1 MAEITLTAEAGRP
14 TGSRA
19 SGRLRASGRIPAVI
33 YGHGRAPLPVSV
45 DGRELRAALT
55 TDAGL
60 NALLSLKVEGSD
72 QLALAR
78 ELQRH
83 PVRNTVIHVDFQIV
97 RRDEIVTV
105 EVPINLIGEAHDVT
119 VNEGFIEQPLSA
131 LTVRATPGRI
141 PNVVEVDISNMTIGD
156 AIRVGDLPLPEGVST
171 DVDPEEAVVIAERSK
186 VAAEVAAEEV
196 AAAEA
201 AAEGAPEAA
210 AGAEA
215 ASGGG
220 GPEPEGSSQGGSGGE
235 G

>member
-1 MAEITLTAEAGRP
+1 
-14 TGSRA
+14 
-19 SGRLRASGRIPAVI
+19 
-33 YGHGRAPLPVSV
+33 VSV

-141 PNVVEVDISNMTIGD
+141 PNVVEVDISSMTIGD

-186 VAAEVAAEEV
+186 VAAEVAAEEE

-210 AGAEA
+210 GAEA
-215 ASGGG
+215 ASGGA
-220 GPEPEGSSQGGSGGE
+220 GPESEGPGTGGSGGAGGSGGSGGE